1 MDIVLAFTGSSC
13 DLALH
18 PVSPRTAE
26 AIRTNG
32 RKIYAQK
39 YMNWW
44 RRGNTRNFGMRIDA
58 TTTVQLMVDGQPEAF
73 DAKSLLASGA
83 NLSPELF
90 LGSRARFMAV
100 MGFTDER
107 CTYRWEWQNVDR
119 FDASA
124 FAARVLDLSPCLA
137 EEGFSALSDVTYDGR
152 AADEFNWT
160 NPGGFT
166 LIDPVVVD
174 LDRVRQEERVA

>member
-1 MDIVLAFTGSSC
+1 MDIVLTFTGSSC

-18 PVSPRTAE
+18 PVSSRTAE
-26 AIRTNG
+26 NIRSNG
-32 RKIYAQK
+32 RKIYSQK

-58 TTTVQLMVDGQPEAF
+58 ATTVQLTVDGQPVPF
-73 DAKSLLASGA
+73 DTKALMATGTTL
-83 NLSPELF
+83 NPELF

-107 CTYRWEWQNVDR
+107 CTYRWVWRNVDS
-119 FDASA
+119 FDANA

-137 EEGFSALSDVTYDGR
+137 EGFSALSDVTYAGR
-152 AADEFNWT
+152 AADEFNWS
-160 NPGGFT
+160 NPSGFT

-174 LDRVRQEERVA
+174 LDRVRLEERVA